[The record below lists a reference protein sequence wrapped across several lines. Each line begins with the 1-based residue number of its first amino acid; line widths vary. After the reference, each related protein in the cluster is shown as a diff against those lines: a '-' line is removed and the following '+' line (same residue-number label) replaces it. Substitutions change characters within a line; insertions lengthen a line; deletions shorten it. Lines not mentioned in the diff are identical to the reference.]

1 MIATGNWG
9 NCDWTIS
16 DEGRLVISGGLA
28 ESVSA
33 DGKSPWNEYSDK
45 IRSVSIDGTV
55 SGVVSLIG
63 SFMNC
68 TQLEE
73 VDLTGLDTS
82 KTVDMS
88 WLFCGCSKLRSVDLS
103 MLDTSHVVDMSCMF
117 LSCAS
122 LEHVEFG
129 GINTSSVM
137 DMSRM
142 FMYCRNLKT
151 VDFSGIDNSSLKMA
165 DDIFF
170 GCDGLRAVVPGKNFS
185 MGSSD
190 RTLIPM
196 PESVPA
202 ASAEADD
209 PEAMISDW
217 RTSRDGILYIAD
229 TDFTVRYD
237 AGEGHVPADLSEEDA
252 GPIVCKAGTE
262 LRVKRDLF
270 EPPADR
276 EFLEWNT
283 IRDGSGRRLMPGQ
296 LFHVNADMTLYAI
309 WAGTPVFREV
319 YDIPEITYGELLE
332 LREPLID
339 TRHGKDLS
347 VQVQIS
353 DVNDSD
359 WTDFANDT
367 PLPVSRTGARIRY
380 IAKNHVGTSIS
391 EEKPISIRKARFDVS
406 GAEWILPDDLNYDG
420 QEKQVRLEGLP
431 EGVTAVCAGAAA
443 TNVGT
448 YTASA
453 ILQYDE
459 ENYEQPDPIPEL
471 RWTIN
476 KGSYQ
481 MSDLNWTYME
491 AFTYD
496 GEPKSV
502 RLEGLPEGT
511 VPYYS
516 GADAVNAGTYF
527 ATAGLDYDID
537 NYDHPDAVRPCR
549 WQILKTT
556 HDMSNVHWEGPDAF
570 IYDGSPKKVELS
582 GLPEGVRAEY
592 TGNQAVDAGVYTARA
607 AFVLDDPVN
616 YEIPE
621 PVSFPWEIRKADHD
635 VAEMRWTDDSPV
647 YDGTPRHIALEG
659 VPAGVSV
666 LYEGDTATEAGEYT
680 VRAEFC
686 VDDLN
691 NYNQMDPISKSW
703 RILKA
708 DIDTSGMRWNYS
720 SPYVYNG
727 ACKSVALR
735 DVPEEIL
742 QINYTGEQAV
752 NAGTYTAHAEAV
764 YDELNYNP
772 PQIPD
777 CRWTILKAN
786 LKLQNLG
793 WDYESPFTY
802 DGRPHQVSVTGLPD
816 NARVEY
822 EEPSAVAAGT
832 HVTRALITPADPDNY
847 NTPEPAELSWDIR
860 KAVFDISGFHWTTDQ
875 KRVFDGGMK
884 SVGISG
890 LPAGVHVSYEGNEAA
905 DAGTYRARAVFTVD
919 DTDNFEAPEPEE
931 VTWEVASSGI
941 DLSGIRWDYS
951 APFVYDGSEKEVLLE
966 GLPAGVEAR
975 YTGNVASE
983 AGEYRAEAVLTAP
996 EDGNFH
1002 DTKILGK
1009 FWKIDKADIDVSDAR
1024 WICPG
1029 DFVYDGME
1037 KQVFLAGLPDSVR
1050 VAYSGAAAVDA
1061 GTYRAEAVLTP
1072 YDEDNF
1078 NPPQMAGFT
1087 WQIARADID
1096 VSGVSWSGCE
1106 TFVYDGTTH
1115 RVILKDVPD
1124 MLEVVYDGNA
1134 AVNAGHYIAGAQFIP
1149 KDEKNYNAPARCQYE
1164 WSVGKAQIRT
1174 DSIYWLPSDELVYNG
1189 EEHSV
1194 RLAGVPD
1201 GVNVSYRGNTAVDA
1215 GQYIASAVL
1224 EPEDE
1229 INFLPGAL
1237 EPYRWEIE
1245 KAEIDVSDVMWAS
1258 SGELVYDGTLKVVG
1272 LTGLPDDISV
1282 EYENNVATDAGT
1294 YHASAVLSTESRNYV
1309 APEIEGCTWTITK
1322 AVPDISGI
1330 SWSYAF
1336 EFTYDGY
1343 EKRVELMDLPE
1354 GMSAVY
1360 EGNTGIEAGDYTAT
1374 ARLVMRDAM
1383 NYEPPLI
1390 APLEWKIGKRE
1401 YDMTTVSW
1409 TGAEGFVYDGTEKRV
1424 ELMGLEE
1431 GLEPVYEG
1439 NTAVDAGQYTATA
1452 TFLYDE
1458 HNYYP
1463 PEAVSCQWEIRK
1475 APLDTSGVRWTYDG
1489 PMKAGRN
1496 RTVTLQTE
1504 GDQPGLFGKMFGGGK
1519 EPKYLGLPEGTTV
1532 RYEGNTAR
1540 TAGVYEARAYLT
1552 VPPQP
1557 NHEVSG
1563 PIVLTWELTDD

>member
-9 NCDWTIS
+9 TCDWTIS
-16 DEGRLVISGGLA
+16 DAGKLVIGGGLA
-28 ESVSA
+28 DSISA

-68 TQLEE
+68 TELEE

-88 WLFCGCSKLRSVDLS
+88 WLFCGCSKLRDVDLS

-117 LSCAS
+117 LSCTS

-129 GINTSSVM
+129 GIDTSSVM

-142 FMYCRNLKT
+142 FMYCENLKT
-151 VDFSGIDNSSLKMA
+151 VDFSGIDNSSLQMA

-170 GCDGLRAVVPGKNFS
+170 GCSGLRAVVPGSRFS
-185 MGSSD
+185 MGSTD
-190 RTLIPM
+190 RMLIPL
-196 PESVPA
+196 PETKPA
-202 ASAEADD
+202 ASCEAGEEDN
-209 PEAMISDW
+209 MISDW
-217 RTSRDGILYIAD
+217 RTSRDGILYIAG

-237 AGEGHVPADLSEEDA
+237 PGTGRAPADLTEEET
-252 GPIVCKAGTE
+252 GPFTCAAGTE

-270 EPPADR
+270 DPPAGWI
-276 EFLEWNT
+276 FLEWNT

-309 WAGTPVFREV
+309 WAGSPVFEEV
-319 YDIPEITYGELLE
+319 YDIPEATYGELLQ
-332 LREPLID
+332 LTEPKVNS
-339 TRHGKDLS
+339 RHGRDLTLR
-347 VQVQIS
+347 VQIS
-353 DVNDSD
+353 DVNDSG

-380 IAKNHVGTSIS
+380 IASNHVGTVIS
-391 EEKPISIRKARFDVS
+391 EEKPICINKAKHDVS
-406 GAEWILPDDLNYDG
+406 GVQWVLPEDLTYDG
-420 QEKQVRLEGLP
+420 QEKQVHLEGLP

-443 TNVGT
+443 TDVGT

-453 ILQYDE
+453 ILQYDDK
-459 ENYEQPDPIPEL
+459 NYEQPDPIPEL
-471 RWTIN
+471 NWSIT
-476 KGSYQ
+476 KGRYQ
-481 MSDLNWTYME
+481 MDDLSWTYME

-496 GEPKSV
+496 GETKSV

-516 GADAVNAGTYF
+516 GADAVDAGTYF
-527 ATAGLDYDID
+527 ATAGLDFDFE
-537 NYDHPDAVRPCR
+537 NYDHPDAVKPCR

-556 HDMSNVHWEGPDAF
+556 HDMSGVHWEGPSAF
-570 IYDGSPKKVELS
+570 IYDGSPKKVELA

-592 TGNQAVDAGVYTARA
+592 TGNQETEAGVYTARA
-607 AFVLDDPVN
+607 AFVPDDPVN

-621 PVSFPWEIRKADHD
+621 SVSFSWEIRKADHD
-635 VAEMRWTDDSPV
+635 VSLMEWTDDSPV
-647 YDGTPRHIALEG
+647 YDGQPKQIALQG
-659 VPAGVSV
+659 VPEGVSV

-691 NYNQMDPISKSW
+691 NYNQMEPISKSW

-708 DIDTSGMRWNYS
+708 DIDTSRMRWNYS

-727 ACKSVALR
+727 SWKSVELK
-735 DVPEEIL
+735 DVPEQIT

-752 NAGTYTAHAEAV
+752 DA
-764 YDELNYNP
+764 
-772 PQIPD
+772 
-777 CRWTILKAN
+777 
-786 LKLQNLG
+786 
-793 WDYESPFTY
+793 
-802 DGRPHQVSVTGLPD
+802 
-816 NARVEY
+816 VEY
-822 EEPSAVAAGT
+822 ENRDAKCAGT

-847 NTPEPAELSWDIR
+847 NTPQPVELTWKIR
-860 KAVFDISGFHWTTDQ
+860 KAVFDISGFQWTTDQ
-875 KRVFDGGMK
+875 KRIFDGGTK
-884 SVGISG
+884 SIGISG
-890 LPAGVHVSYEGNEAA
+890 LPAGVHVAYEGNEAS
-905 DAGTYRARAVFTVD
+905 DAGTYTAKAVFTVD
-919 DTDNFEAPEPEE
+919 DTDNFTAPEPEE
-931 VTWEVASSGI
+931 VTWEVASSAI
-941 DLSGIRWDYS
+941 DLRGIRWDYS
-951 APFVYDGSEKEVLLE
+951 EPFTYDGSEKEILLA
-966 GLPAGVEAR
+966 GLPEGVTAS

-983 AGEYRAEAVLTAP
+983 AGEYQAEAVLSAP
-996 EDGNFH
+996 EDSNFH

-1009 FWKIDKADIDVSDAR
+1009 IWRINKADIDVSDAR

-1029 DFVYDGME
+1029 DFVYDGM
-1037 KQVFLAGLPDSVR
+1037 
-1050 VAYSGAAAVDA
+1050 DA
-1061 GTYRAEAVLTP
+1061 GTYRAEATLTP
-1072 YDEDNF
+1072 YDEDNY
-1078 NPPQMAGFT
+1078 NAPSIAGFT
-1087 WQIARADID
+1087 WQIAKADID
-1096 VSGVSWSGCE
+1096 VSGATWSGCE

-1115 RVILKDVPD
+1115 RVILKDLPETVD
-1124 MLEVVYDGNA
+1124 VVYEGNA
-1134 AVNAGHYIAGAQFIP
+1134 ASDAGHYIASADFYP
-1149 KDEKNYNAPARCQYE
+1149 KDEKNYNAPSRCQYE
-1164 WSVGKAQIRT
+1164 WSVGKAELRT
-1174 DSIYWLPSDELVYNG
+1174 DSIYWIPSDELVYDG

-1201 GVNVSYRGNTAVDA
+1201 GVNVAYRDNTAVDA

-1224 EPEDE
+1224 EPVDE

-1282 EYENNVATDAGT
+1282 EYENNVATEAGT
-1294 YHASAVLSTESRNYV
+1294 YHASAVLSTESRNYS
-1309 APEIEGCTWTITK
+1309 APEIEGCTWTIAK

-1343 EKRVELMDLPE
+1343 EKKVELMDLPE
-1354 GMSAVY
+1354 GMSAEY
-1360 EGNTGIEAGDYTAT
+1360 EGNVGIEAGDYTAE
-1374 ARLVMRDAM
+1374 ARLVMDDSM
-1383 NYEPPLI
+1383 NYEPPII

-1401 YDMTTVSW
+1401 YDFESASW
-1409 TGAEGFVYDGTEKRV
+1409 TGEEGFVYDGTEKRV
-1424 ELMGLEE
+1424 ELVGLEE
-1431 GLEPVYEG
+1431 GLQPIYEG
-1439 NTAVDAGQYTATA
+1439 NTAVDAGVYTATA

-1458 HNYYP
+1458 NNYYP
-1463 PEAVSCQWEIRK
+1463 PEPISCTWEIRK
-1475 APLDTSGVRWTYDG
+1475 APLDTSGVKWTYDG

-1504 GDQPGLFGKMFGGGK
+1504 GDQPGLFGRMFGSGK

-1540 TAGVYEARAYLT
+1540 TAGVYEAKAYLT

-1557 NHEVSG
+1557 NHEAVE
-1563 PIVLTWELTDD
+1563 PVCLTWELTDD